1 MNDFPPLC
9 PKSKACRYRMI
20 GMEDDETKRDIDNDI
35 ILSLFLAML
44 TKWMFLEIM
53 SQRIARTERG

>member
-1 MNDFPPLC
+1 M
-9 PKSKACRYRMI
+9 S

-35 ILSLFLAML
+35 ILPLFLAML